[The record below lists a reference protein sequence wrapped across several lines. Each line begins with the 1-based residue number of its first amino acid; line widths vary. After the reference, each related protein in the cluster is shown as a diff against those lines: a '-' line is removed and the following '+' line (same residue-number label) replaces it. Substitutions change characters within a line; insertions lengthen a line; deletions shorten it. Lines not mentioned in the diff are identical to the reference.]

1 MNEVN
6 LKIPNHVAIILDG
19 NGRWA
24 KARGLTRSQGHE
36 AGFENLKRIAEYIY
50 SKGVKVLSVYAFSTE
65 NFKRDISEVEFL
77 MNLFITSFNKE
88 FEFIKKKNVRVIFSG
103 RREPL
108 PEKVLE
114 AMDTLVEDTKNNT
127 DLVLNICINYG
138 SHAEMVDTTKKIC
151 EMYKNGE
158 IELDDIDESFIQ
170 ENLYQDLPPLDFVIR
185 TSGELRL
192 SNFMMYQASYA
203 EFYFPK
209 VLFPDFDNEEFDK
222 AILEFNKR
230 NRRFG
235 GIKDEKKNN

>member
-1 MNEVN
+1 MNNE
-6 LKIPNHVAIILDG
+6 LKIPNHVGIIMDG

-24 KARGLTRSQGHE
+24 QERGMVRTMGHKN
-36 AGFENLKRIAEYIY
+36 AIKTLKELCLHMADV
-50 SKGVKVLSVYAFSTE
+50 GVKYASLYAFSTE
-65 NFKRDISEVEFL
+65 NFKREKSEVDFL
-77 MNLFITSFNKE
+77 MDLFISSFTKE
-88 FEFIKKKNVRVIFSG
+88 FKFLIEKNVRVVFSG

-114 AMDTLVEDTKNNT
+114 AMDKIQEDTKNNK
-127 DLVLNICINYG
+127 DLVLNICLNYG

-151 EMYKNGE
+151 EMYKEGK
-158 IELDDIDESFIQ
+158 IELDDINEEFIQ
-170 ENLYQDLPPLDFVIR
+170 KNLYQDLPPLDFVIR

-203 EFYFPK
+203 EFYFPQ
-209 VLFPDFDNEEFDK
+209 VYFPDFTVEEFDK

-235 GIKDEKKNN
+235 GVKKWKQE

>member
-1 MNEVN
+1 MDKEF
-6 LKIPNHVAIILDG
+6 KIPNHVGIIMDG

-24 KARGLTRSQGHE
+24 QERGMARTMGHKNAIKTLKALCTHM
-36 AGFENLKRIAEYIY
+36 AEVGIKYA
-50 SKGVKVLSVYAFSTE
+50 SLYAFSTE
-65 NFKRDISEVEFL
+65 NFKRDKSEVDYL
-77 MNLFITSFNKE
+77 MDLFITSFKQE
-88 FEFIKKKNVRVIFSG
+88 FKFLVEKDVRVVFSG

-114 AMDTLVEDTKNNT
+114 AMDQIQEETKKNSE
-127 DLVLNICINYG
+127 LVLNICLNYG

-151 EMYKNGE
+151 EMYKNGD
-158 IELDDIDESFIQ
+158 IQLDDINEEFIQ
-170 ENLYQDLPPLDFVIR
+170 KNLYQDLPPLDFVIR

-209 VLFPDFDNEEFDK
+209 VYFPDFTPEEFDK
-222 AILEFNKR
+222 AIEAFNQR

-235 GIKDEKKNN
+235 GVKK

>member
-1 MNEVN
+1 M
-6 LKIPNHVAIILDG
+6 DG

-24 KARGLTRSQGHE
+24 QQRGLIRTMGHKQ
-36 AGFENLKRIAEYIY
+36 AVGNLKELCIHMADV
-50 SKGVKVLSVYAFSTE
+50 GVKYCSLYAFSTE
-65 NFKRDISEVEFL
+65 NFKRDIKEVDFL
-77 MNLFITSFNKE
+77 MNLFISSFNKE

-114 AMDTLVEDTKNNT
+114 AMDKLVEDTKNNT

-138 SHAEMVDTTKKIC
+138 SHAEIVDTTKKIC

-222 AILEFNKR
+222 AVLEFSKR